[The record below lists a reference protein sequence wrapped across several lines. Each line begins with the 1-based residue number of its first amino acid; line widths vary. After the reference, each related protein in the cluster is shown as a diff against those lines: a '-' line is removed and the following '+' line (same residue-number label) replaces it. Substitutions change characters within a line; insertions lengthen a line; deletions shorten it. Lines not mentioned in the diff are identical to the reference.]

1 MGKIGVFVR
10 LILIVLRALWLK
22 KNIYFLILIIS
33 LSVSLEIVSEIKD
46 PITHPVLRGSNAE
59 WNMLV
64 GRLKSNRLCYSS
76 GLHLCEEGFKMHWDN
91 EPKYASKLWRPN
103 KIKGVLTP
111 RSPDPDLALSWRL
124 KKITLLAW
132 QVSMCFSSSHSDDM
146 QVCSQWDTKKHK
158 KTIKCFHAAVSVQ
171 TCDCELI
178 KVVTGCSR
186 HSKSH

>member
-1 MGKIGVFVR
+1 MGKIGVFGR

-91 EPKYASKLWRPN
+91 EPKHASKLWRPN

-132 QVSMCFSSSHSDDM
+132 QVAMCFSSSHSDDM
-146 QVCSQWDTKKHK
+146 QVCSQWDTKKQLN
-158 KTIKCFHAAVSVQ
+158 VSMLLCLCKPVIVS
-171 TCDCELI
+171 L
-178 KVVTGCSR
+178 
-186 HSKSH
+186 

>member
-1 MGKIGVFVR
+1 MSRTSCNLYQNTVKSLKFMSFFTFSKAVQWER
-10 LILIVLRALWLK
+10 LESLIVLRALWLK

-33 LSVSLEIVSEIKD
+33 LSVLLEIVSEIKD

-76 GLHLCEEGFKMHWDN
+76 GLHLCEGFKMHWDN
-91 EPKYASKLWRPN
+91 EPKHASKLWRPN

-132 QVSMCFSSSHSDDM
+132 QVAMCFSSSHSDDM
-146 QVCSQWDTKKHK
+146 QVCS
-158 KTIKCFHAAVSVQ
+158 
-171 TCDCELI
+171 
-178 KVVTGCSR
+178 
-186 HSKSH
+186 